1 MNRIINLGILI
12 LLFSCSIEQTKE
24 FETSKT
30 KSKIFVEE
38 YMNSNKVPGMQIA
51 ISFKGNLVFSK
62 GFGYSNIELDIPV
75 NTKSKFKIASV
86 SKPIA
91 AVLTARLFQ
100 NSVVDIDKPVN
111 ETLLQFS
118 NKEDFTLR
126 QLYCHAAGIRHYEA
140 KDTATAKFHNN
151 IQNGLNIIK
160 NDTLLYKPGLKY
172 SYSSYGYNVAGAYIE
187 RITNQQFVDLLRDS
201 LFIPLNMNNST
212 IDDPYRII
220 SNRVSGYELNE
231 KGEIVN
237 ARFFDNRYKIPAG
250 GILTTAEDLTII
262 GNELLYGN
270 YLNERSKEL
279 LFTPFQYD
287 GEDFS
292 DTGFGW
298 VVTKDNSGNRVF
310 GHLGGIT
317 GGCSIILIYPDLEL
331 IIAWLGNRDTDWSP
345 EPAFRVADYFIEN
358 IKKEYPLK

>member
-1 MNRIINLGILI
+1 M
-12 LLFSCSIEQTKE
+12 LFSCSNKPTGEYNDSIKKSVSYVENYME
-24 FETSKT
+24 SKQ
-30 KSKIFVEE
+30 
-38 YMNSNKVPGMQIA
+38 VPGMQIA
-51 ISFKGNLVFSK
+51 VSLKGDLVFSN
-62 GFGYSNIELDIPV
+62 GFGYSNIELEIPV
-75 NTKSKFKIASV
+75 HTKSKFKIASV

-100 NSVVDIDKPVN
+100 NSVIDIDKPVN
-111 ETLLQFS
+111 ELINFS
-118 NKEDFTLR
+118 NSEDFTLR
-126 QLYCHAAGIRHYEA
+126 QLYCHASGIRHYEA
-140 KDTATAKFHNN
+140 KDTAASKYHND

-172 SYSSYGYNVAGAYIE
+172 SYSSYGYNIAGAYIE
-187 RITNQQFVDLLRDS
+187 KVTKQQIENLLSDS
-201 LFIPLNMNNST
+201 LFVPLHMNNST
-212 IDDPYRII
+212 IDDPYKII

-231 KGEIVN
+231 KDEIVN

-250 GILTTAEDLTII
+250 GILTSAEDLITF

-270 YLNERSKEL
+270 YLNKSSKEL
-279 LFTPFQYD
+279 LFTPFQYY

-298 VVTKDNSGNRVF
+298 VVTIDKSDNRVF

-331 IIAWLGNRDTDWSP
+331 IIVWLGNRDTDWSP
-345 EPAFRVADYFIEN
+345 EPAFTVADYFIEN
-358 IKKEYPLK
+358 IKKE